1 MKTQDIETAN
11 KLASSA
17 SNAMHKHDTCAHT
30 LGIEPVDVAPGKSIV
45 TMKIRDDMLN
55 GHGICHGGI
64 IFTLADTAFAHACN
78 SYNKNTVALCCSID
92 FIKPVKL
99 NDTLTAKAVERSLNG
114 RTGLYDITV
123 INQEGEDVA
132 HFRGRSY
139 RIQGSLVSEENE

>member
-92 FIKPVKL
+92 FTSVLKQQHRLRQSPL
-99 NDTLTAKAVERSLNG
+99 NRRKQKA
-114 RTGLYDITV
+114 
-123 INQEGEDVA
+123 
-132 HFRGRSY
+132 
-139 RIQGSLVSEENE
+139 